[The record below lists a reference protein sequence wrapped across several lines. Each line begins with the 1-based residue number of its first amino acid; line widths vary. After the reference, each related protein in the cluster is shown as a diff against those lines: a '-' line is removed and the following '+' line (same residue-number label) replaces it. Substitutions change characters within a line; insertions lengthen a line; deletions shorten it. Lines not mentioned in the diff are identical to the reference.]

1 MKAQFQLTYHYVRD
15 AFKEVVEGVDEAD
28 KSGAYITQGRMGDQT
43 DYIEDGATPA
53 RPQRTRFQT
62 LALIAAHDKNKL
74 KQKTSK
80 KPKKSRNQSNRD
92 DVVQEDEGRLLEV
105 KAPKSP
111 ETVDYIEKPALD
123 LDSQAGLSNAT
134 SVV

>member
-1 MKAQFQLTYHYVRD
+1 
-15 AFKEVVEGVDEAD
+15 
-28 KSGAYITQGRMGDQT
+28 MGDQA

-53 RPQRTRFQT
+53 GPQRTCFRT
-62 LALIAAHDKNKL
+62 LALTAAHDKNKL
-74 KQKTSK
+74 KQKTWK
-80 KPKKSRNQSNRD
+80 KYKKSRNQSNRD

>member
-43 DYIEDGATPA
+43 DYIEDGATSA
-53 RPQRTRFQT
+53 RPQRTLRT
-62 LALIAAHDKNKL
+62 LAIIAAHDKNKL
-74 KQKTSK
+74 KQKTFK
-80 KPKKSRNQSNRD
+80 KSKKSRNQSNRD

-111 ETVDYIEKPALD
+111 ETVDYIEKTGA
-123 LDSQAGLSNAT
+123 
-134 SVV
+134 